1 MRQVLLSVILF
12 VASAPAMAAS
22 QKDVRELTALAKG
35 LHSALMRGDVAYLDR
50 VLAPEH
56 VNVHDHGV
64 VKTKAEFLA
73 DVRAGKTHVT
83 SATVDDVHVR
93 FYGNTAV
100 MHYRLVGKARVAGRE
115 TEGTWRTLRVF
126 VRRNGRWQCV
136 TSQYTMVRV

>member
-12 VASAPAMAAS
+12 VASASAMAAS
-22 QKDVRELTALAKG
+22 QRDVRELTALSKG
-35 LHSALMRGDVAYLDR
+35 LHSALMRGDVAYLNR
-50 VLAPEH
+50 VLAPDH

-93 FYGNTAV
+93 VYGNTAV
-100 MHYRLVGKARVAGRE
+100 VLYRLVGKARVAGRE
-115 TEGTWRTLRVF
+115 REGTWRTLRVF

-136 TSQYTMVRV
+136 ASQYTMVRV